1 MVLPTP
7 EPILLIVEPADELT
21 LDKPSEAFEVT
32 LDAVSLAMDAV
43 SEAFWVACDVVEA
56 LRRTLRRT
64 TN

>member
-1 MVLPTP
+1 
-7 EPILLIVEPADELT
+7 LLIVEPADELT

-32 LDAVSLAMDAV
+32 LDAVSLALDAV